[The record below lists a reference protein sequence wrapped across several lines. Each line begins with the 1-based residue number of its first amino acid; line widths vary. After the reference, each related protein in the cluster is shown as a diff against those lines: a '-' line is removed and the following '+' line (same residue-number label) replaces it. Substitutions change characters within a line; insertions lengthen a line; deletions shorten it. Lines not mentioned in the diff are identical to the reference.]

1 MKAISK
7 SIFTLLFL
15 TLFLGGFSNE
25 AIFAQANRT
34 ITGNSAGSI
43 RIGMT
48 VTEARNAMRGYTF
61 RRTSDGEGI
70 ALIEVRRRNQIHM
83 TLYAGEFDPDQPINN
98 AAKIEF
104 IEVWNRIY
112 KTAAGVHPQMLV
124 RDVERRYGKLSS
136 IMTSEIESREYG
148 RFTNQPGNI
157 DLRLEARNNT
167 AGVYAQDETNTTR
180 YSPTAYVRSIIVIG
194 GSATPIGDGGN
205 TDDTNEDNNNGNDNN
220 TGNTNFT
227 SLYSDLRANCRTP
240 RTQNGGHVS
249 TYCQGQGDYQVHIFD
264 TATTMEIRVESK
276 DKSKSINVAS
286 QSLRFNRN
294 NQKIEWRMKDGKPF
308 AVIMRG
314 YKYRLNDDGLIRYPE
329 QRTGEYLFVKGLPGY
344 ERIDYEVDVRTTGNA
359 NEKAREMADKGFAGE
374 NPGTGNNN
382 SYQTVNINRF
392 NRIIDIANRNRE
404 TWVRSPSQ
412 TVYKLIG
419 EIQDAKSRVIRFEF
433 PSAEGSN
440 SITAVITEDGL
451 LDDSTRS
458 QRLRLQLGRD
468 SSGIWKVISGRQ
480 SWRCQ
485 QGRGH
490 QNFSAVPCS

>member
-1 MKAISK
+1 MKSISK
-7 SIFTLLFL
+7 PIFTILFL
-15 TLFLGGFSNE
+15 ILLLGGFDSE
-25 AIFAQANRT
+25 VVFAQSNRT

-48 VTEARNAMRGYTF
+48 VTEARNAMRGFTF
-61 RRTSDGEGI
+61 RRASDGEGI
-70 ALIEVRRRNQIHM
+70 ALIEIRRRNQTHM

-112 KTAAGVHPQMLV
+112 RTAAGVYPQMLV

-136 IMTSEIESREYG
+136 IMLSEIESREFG

-167 AGVYAQDETNTTR
+167 AGVYAQGETNTTR

-194 GSATPIGDGGN
+194 GTATPIGDGGN
-205 TDDTNEDNNNGNDNN
+205 IGDSGNNSDTGS
-220 TGNTNFT
+220 TNYT

-249 TYCQGQGDYQVHIFD
+249 TYCQGKGDYQVHIFD
-264 TATTMEIRVESK
+264 TATTMEIRIESK
-276 DKSKSINVAS
+276 DRSKSINVAS
-286 QSLRFNRN
+286 QSLSFNRN
-294 NQKIEWRMKDGKPF
+294 NQKVEWRMKDGKPF

-314 YKYRLNDDGLIRYPE
+314 YKYRLNNDGLIRYPE

-344 ERIDYEVDVRTTGNA
+344 ERIDYDVNVRTTNNA

-382 SYQTVNINRF
+382 GNAYQTVNINRF

-404 TWVRSPSQ
+404 NWVRSPSQ

-419 EIQDAKSRVIRFEF
+419 EIQEAKSRVIRFEF

-440 SITAVITEDGL
+440 SVTAVITEDGL

-458 QRLRLQLGRD
+458 QRLRLQLVRD
-468 SSGIWKVISGRQ
+468 SGGVWKVISGQQ

-485 QGRGH
+485 QRRGH
-490 QNFSAVPCS
+490 QNFSAVPCN